1 MYVYMY
7 IPSFVVF
14 CGVSCALRVSPDSQ
28 DKGSVYCAVELGTCA
43 VVDV

>member
-7 IPSFVVF
+7 IPSFVIF

-28 DKGSVYCAVELGTCA
+28 DKSSVYCTVELDTCA
-43 VVDV
+43 VLDV